1 MDQMTVRIGAVWMLL
16 NLVAA
21 AFLGGE
27 FIVQEIRRRFL
38 SDDERDAETGFP
50 HAAGTSAGPHA

>member
-1 MDQMTVRIGAVWMLL
+1 MRIGAIWMLL

-21 AFLGGE
+21 TFLGGE

-38 SDDERDAETGFP
+38 SRDDRDAETALP
-50 HAAGTSAGPHA
+50 HAAGTSAGPRG